1 MKNFGPLENNLF
13 AAIRSAKRIRGHPV
27 HPTTFV
33 HWASLLDEAR
43 EMLRNKESVEVW
55 DTLEG
60 LVSQL
65 EHEIEHV
72 RAT

>member
-1 MKNFGPLENNLF
+1 MKQFGPLENNLF

-27 HPTTFV
+27 HPTTFA
-33 HWASLLDEAR
+33 HWGGLLHEAR
-43 EMLRNKESVEVW
+43 ELLRNRESIEVR

-60 LVSQL
+60 LISQL